1 MALLRRTRKALS
13 MLVLRLVLLRGRR
26 RRLRDVLLLVL
37 LPIRGLQGVVRL
49 VRRAYR
55 VVDVLLVLLRRRA
68 VVLLIGTSPLALLHY
83 GGRCRWLSSV
93 CPTF

>member
-37 LPIRGLQGVVRL
+37 LPVRGLQGVVRL

-55 VVDVLLVLLRRRA
+55 VVDVLLVLLSARLCPSYR
-68 VVLLIGTSPLALLHY
+68 TSPLAALRMSLP
-83 GGRCRWLSSV
+83 LAE
-93 CPTF
+93 